1 MRGSSW
7 LFKGVLWLLGEREDF
22 KPKNGEY
29 AGVLIAIYLHKYKQD
44 KQELLLSYFMLA
56 HPLPY
61 EWQLWFNNFQV

>member
-44 KQELLLSYFMLA
+44 K
-56 HPLPY
+56 
-61 EWQLWFNNFQV
+61 